1 VVALSVDVIG
11 MNRPE
16 TKMVADR
23 AARAARISPE
33 RVVVHCTHTHESP
46 NSRIQFGEYLAQH
59 GLRSYS
65 PDFWE
70 QLQAGAEAAC
80 EEALGDLTEAR
91 ALYGEAAVHG
101 IASNRR
107 ILHADG
113 KATMRGS
120 RATPE
125 MRAHPEGHIDPK
137 VRVLVF
143 DRAHDRVFAMCYC
156 CHPSAA
162 GGDEGPY
169 ITGDFPGYAL
179 ARLESDDL
187 AGLHFTGPCGNINP
201 GKYTVDTRRGDV
213 ARTGR
218 IMAEAVS
225 RALDVA
231 DPLGD
236 GVGWARQDLRL
247 PLREGLPSVEEYQAR
262 ALAGIEEYR
271 RLRAEGKRLPGGG
284 QLRRDLGK
292 LLVLR
297 QAEGNELVSEVVA
310 WRVGEAA
317 ICFLPGECFLEI
329 DEGIREASTGP
340 LLTVENCD
348 YSPSYIPTPQ
358 AYEQGGYE
366 ANVAHVAPEAFS
378 KAIEAGRTAMA
389 AAG

>member
-1 VVALSVDVIG
+1 MKAGFGKACITPILGTPCALGLDNEAEEVYDDIYVRALCLQDEAPPVVALSVDVIG

-107 ILHADG
+107 ILDADG

-201 GKYTVDTRRGDV
+201 GKYT
-213 ARTGR
+213 
-218 IMAEAVS
+218 
-225 RALDVA
+225 
-231 DPLGD
+231 
-236 GVGWARQDLRL
+236 
-247 PLREGLPSVEEYQAR
+247 
-262 ALAGIEEYR
+262 
-271 RLRAEGKRLPGGG
+271 
-284 QLRRDLGK
+284 
-292 LLVLR
+292 
-297 QAEGNELVSEVVA
+297 LVSEVVA